1 MRLRVGAED
10 GVYIPQAHSEVPL
23 AQQVEAL
30 IVMVIVGWFGGIAGV
45 AEVEVIV

>member
-1 MRLRVGAED
+1 M

-30 IVMVIVGWFGGIAGV
+30 IVMVI
-45 AEVEVIV
+45 EVDLVELK